1 MKSYRVL
8 SQNEA
13 TGEQSYQVAKLIRKK
28 IKEIVS
34 VKIKGQII
42 NATIEHPFMTDQGWV
57 KA

>member
-1 MKSYRVL
+1 RVL